1 MNKVNLKC
9 IVRSITDFA
18 AILKKIMELTIKSTT
33 IQIEYNLIL
42 DSLTINDVKKIVSII
57 EANEYLKNSKID
69 CIVTFVLT
77 IKSYKR

>member
-1 MNKVNLKC
+1 MENRIMMNKVNLKC

-42 DSLTINDVKKIVSII
+42 DSLTINDVKKLL
-57 EANEYLKNSKID
+57 A
-69 CIVTFVLT
+69 
-77 IKSYKR
+77 